1 MTVWSLHPETVRKKY
16 LIHCIL
22 HRYCVPDGSFLRQF
36 TCVSDLW
43 RLYDGF
49 VTGECKECKQGI
61 PRLIMNLQPWMT
73 SIAQKI
79 GHRYISWK
87 AECWSKIIADI

>member
-1 MTVWSLHPETVRKKY
+1 MVLLS
-16 LIHCIL
+16 
-22 HRYCVPDGSFLRQF
+22 RQF

-61 PRLIMNLQPWMT
+61 PHLIMNLQPWMT

-79 GHRYISWK
+79 GHRYNSWK

>member
-1 MTVWSLHPETVRKKY
+1 MTVWSLLPETVRKKY

-43 RLYDGF
+43 RLY
-49 VTGECKECKQGI
+49 ECKQGI
-61 PRLIMNLQPWMT
+61 PRLIMNLLPWMT

>member
-1 MTVWSLHPETVRKKY
+1 MTVWSLLPETVRKKY

-22 HRYCVPDGSFLRQF
+22 HRYCVPNGSSPRQF

-87 AECWSKIIADI
+87 EECWSKIIADI